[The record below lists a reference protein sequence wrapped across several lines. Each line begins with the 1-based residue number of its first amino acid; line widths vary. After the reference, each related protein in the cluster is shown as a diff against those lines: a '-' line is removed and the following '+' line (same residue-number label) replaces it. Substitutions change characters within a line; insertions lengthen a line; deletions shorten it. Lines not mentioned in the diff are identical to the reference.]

1 MSTLYDQQ
9 TLTSGAATPRLR
21 VVLLLDVLDGHEDRF
36 RAAYEQIRL
45 QVAGVAGHIRDQ
57 LCQSLGDASQ
67 WLITSEWES
76 AEPFLRWM
84 DSDEHLALVKPM
96 EACVREARGLRFLV
110 AQETPDAAA
119 HRAVVP
125 ARSVGATRAK
135 KGKRRRAGAIH
146 PVLVPLPARR
156 GVVRHALTFTIRPGG
171 EAAVEGM
178 LAGYRSPAARVDG
191 VTRLWRT
198 SLFTHENRVVLVVE
212 VEGDLGSALRHVV
225 AQPEV
230 RAVEEAIG
238 PYLEEPRDL
247 GNSSSARAFFARA
260 AMPAVQCVGA
270 ADTEAGGAARYA
282 FRYPVRPGSGA
293 AAAQLMAEQDRAA
306 VADPGR
312 MLAGST
318 MFVRDDVL
326 VRMVDL
332 RGSHQDAPEQ
342 AAGFAPGRTAQEL
355 SRHLDVDVGTDLQT
369 RSGIERFLARC
380 SMTPVTDRQAQDA

>member
-9 TLTSGAATPRLR
+9 TPTPGAATPRLR

-45 QVAGVAGHIRDQ
+45 QVTGVAGHIRDQ

-84 DSDEHLALVKPM
+84 DSDEHRALVKPM

-110 AQETPDAAA
+110 AQETPEAAVR
-119 HRAVVP
+119 RAVP
-125 ARSVGATRAK
+125 ARSVIATRVK

-156 GVVRHALTFTIRPGG
+156 GVVRHALTFTIKPGN
-171 EAAVEGM
+171 EEVVEGL
-178 LAGYRSPAARVDG
+178 LAGYRSPTARVDG

-198 SLFTHENRVVLVVE
+198 SLFTHDNRVVLALE

-238 PYLEEPRDL
+238 PYLQEPRDL

-270 ADTEAGGAARYA
+270 ADTEVGGAARYA
-282 FRYPVRPGSGA
+282 FRYPVRPGGGA

-306 VADPGR
+306 VADPGH

-332 RGSHQDAPEQ
+332 RGSYQDAPEQ
-342 AAGFAPGRTAQEL
+342 AAGFAPGRTAREL
-355 SRHLDVDVGTDLQT
+355 SRHLDLDAGTDLQT

-380 SMTPVTDRQAQDA
+380 SMNPVTDRQAQDA